1 MICLI
6 VAHTTNR
13 VIGKDGRIPWKI
25 PGEQKRFRELT
36 TGNAVIMGR
45 RTYEEIGRPLP
56 DRLNIVVSRT
66 KDFTGENLITAPDLQ
81 TALQMAGDRDV
92 FISGGRQL
100 YREAIEIADVMY
112 ITEIDMEADGDT
124 FFPQFDHSRFDR
136 TVEAVFDTPVRYS
149 YVTYTRKKTF
159 R

>member
-56 DRLNIVVSRT
+56 NRLNIVVSRT
-66 KDFTGENLITAPDLQ
+66 KDFTGENLLTAPDLIAAIQ
-81 TALQMAGDRDV
+81 LAGDRDV
-92 FISGGRQL
+92 FVSGGRQL
-100 YREAIEIADVMY
+100 YREAIEIADIMY
-112 ITEIDMEADGDT
+112 ITEIDMEAEGDT
-124 FFPQFDHSRFDR
+124 FFPEFDHSLFDR
-136 TVEAVFDTPVRYS
+136 TVEAVFDAPVRYS
-149 YVTYTRKKTF
+149 YVTYVRKK
-159 R
+159 

>member
-6 VAHTTNR
+6 VAHTKNR

-36 TGNAVIMGR
+36 LGNAVVMGR

-56 DRLNIVVSRT
+56 GRLNIVVANT
-66 KDFTGENLITAPDLQ
+66 KKYTGENLVTAPDLSSAIQ
-81 TALQMAGDRDV
+81 LAEGRDI

-100 YREAIEIADVMY
+100 YKEAIEIADRMY
-112 ITEIDMEADGDT
+112 ITEIDMVTEGDT
-124 FFPQFDHSRFDR
+124 FFPEFDHSLFEKN
-136 TVEAVFDTPVRYS
+136 VEAVFTTPVEYA
-149 YVTYTRKKTF
+149 YVTYVRK
-159 R
+159 

>member
-25 PGEQKRFRELT
+25 PGEQKRFKELT

-56 DRLNIVVSRT
+56 GRLNIVVSRT
-66 KDFTGENLITAPDLQ
+66 KDFTGENLLTAPDLQ
-81 TALQMAGDRDV
+81 TAIQMAGDRDV
-92 FISGGRQL
+92 FVSGGRQL
-100 YREAIEIADVMY
+100 YKEAIEIADVLY
-112 ITEIDMEADGDT
+112 ITEIEMETEGDT
-124 FFPQFDHSRFDR
+124 FFPLFDHSLFDR
-136 TVEAVFDTPVRYS
+136 AVEATFDTPVKYS
-149 YVTYTRKKTF
+149 YVTYVRKK
-159 R
+159 

>member
-6 VAHTTNR
+6 VAHTGNR

-36 TGNAVIMGR
+36 IGNAVVMGR

-56 DRLNIVVSRT
+56 GRLNIVVSRT
-66 KDFTGENLITAPDLQ
+66 KEFTGENLLTVPDLQ

-92 FISGGRQL
+92 FVSGGRKL
-100 YREAIEIADVMY
+100 YREAIDIADVLY
-112 ITEIDMEADGDT
+112 ITEIDMATEGDT
-124 FFPQFDHSRFDR
+124 FFPQFDYSLFDR
-136 TVEAVFDTPVRYS
+136 TVEQTFDEPVKYS
-149 YVTYTRKKTF
+149 YVTYTRKSRK
-159 R
+159 